1 MKQSEKAQVVGVCV
15 LIILAGCS
23 GAGGGET
30 DPEPTVEPNQ
40 TIVTNS
46 SVFTSE
52 LNATLSGYQRINRT
66 DGIDVIIQVETT
78 NETKFVNTA
87 KNINQ
92 TTSVKFLFPDQ
103 GLIAANATPPEIETI
118 ANMPRVTRIGVDQEV
133 SASSD

>member
-1 MKQSEKAQVVGVCV
+1 MDCDGSKVVVVCV

-23 GAGGGET
+23 GAGEGGT
-30 DPEPTVEPNQ
+30 DPEPTVEDNQ
-40 TIVTNS
+40 TIVKNS

-92 TTSVKFLFPDQ
+92 TTSVKIIFPDQ
-103 GLIAANATPPEIETI
+103 RLIAANATPPEIETI
-118 ANMPRVTRIGVDQEV
+118 ANMPRVTRIGVDQKV
-133 SASSD
+133 SASND